1 MLSPLDLPLFV
12 IYSLAGTTAAAFGK
26 SAMHQARAHLWTAA
40 ALRGL
45 ATIAVFA
52 INFSLL
58 FVLLARIDMS
68 VMVPVAVGLNLL
80 CASVLSILVF
90 RERIGA
96 WKLAGMLLI
105 IGGVALLSVGL

>member
-1 MLSPLDLPLFV
+1 MATPLDLPLFV

-26 SAMHQARAHLWTAA
+26 SAIQRARRRHWPQAA
-40 ALRGL
+40 AQGA
-45 ATIAVFA
+45 ATIGSFS

-58 FVLLARIDMS
+58 FVLLSRIDMS
-68 VMVPVAVGLNLL
+68 VMVPLAVGLNLL
-80 CASVLSILVF
+80 CASVLSIVVF

-105 IGGVALLSVGL
+105 AGGVALLSWAP